1 MNSWLLQIKC
11 AVRVYFPTRTDGT
24 TEHLWIWSSSEGQ
37 GQVSVVSL
45 HTAKPALT
53 ESFQAAKTEVVTA
66 EGVPGYA
73 MVTDN
78 PTAFAEDTVWTSTVD
93 NE

>member
-1 MNSWLLQIKC
+1 M
-11 AVRVYFPTRTDGT
+11 
-24 TEHLWIWSSSEGQ
+24 
-37 GQVSVVSL
+37 VSL